1 MYSAF
6 GRQILALSALILV
19 PGAVLAGTA
28 IAARRLARL
37 GRQVQDLHGC
47 FTGAGLVDEPPARLE
62 VPAVGG
68 VLASLGRARRQGER
82 QIELQR
88 NRVELFKCM
97 RGDQDSEALA
107 ASILGFVVP
116 AAGAQAGAFYLA
128 RPGQR
133 LILAAALGADE
144 SGPPP
149 AVIRTGQGLVGR
161 IAAQRRMRVV
171 RHEDGDGLRLATAAG
186 PARPAGLFVAPYHLG
201 GRLKGVLVLAW
212 LDAEAAAEP
221 DFLRQ
226 SAESV
231 AMALDSANS
240 RARVQRLLEAT
251 RNQAVILA
259 RQQRELQVT
268 NAELARAD
276 RYKSE
281 FLANMSHELRTP
293 LNSMLIMS
301 QVLAENRAGHL
312 SADEVDAAQTINR
325 AGSEL
330 LLIINDI
337 LDMTRVEAG
346 KLDLHHQQLEPVRLV
361 ADLEDLFQPVAARQ
375 GLRLRTIV
383 APGVP
388 ALVTSDPLRLSQILK
403 NLLNNA
409 IKFTERGEVVL
420 TVRPAL
426 AHEHPEGD
434 DDGPW
439 LAFSVTD
446 TGIGMDAATAARV
459 CEPFFQGDGS
469 IGRRYGG
476 SGLGLSISA
485 GLAAL
490 LGGHLTVSSSEGEG
504 STFVLV
510 VPLAAT
516 IAAPEPRPSAGPAPA
531 RVEAGP
537 GPWRGRLAGRTVLL
551 ADDDMRTVFRLSQ
564 LLDEMEAEVTIA
576 RSADEAVDMAAG
588 RSDLDLLCLAPGLF
602 AGRDDDLVRLVADGP
617 HGPRPCLWLDA
628 APAVAGLD
636 GPAASLD
643 KPLDA
648 VCVAEACAT
657 LCDGRLQPA

>member
-1 MYSAF
+1 MSSGF
-6 GRQILALSALILV
+6 GRQILALAALILV

-97 RGDQDSEALA
+97 RGDQDPEGLA
-107 ASILGFVVP
+107 ASVLAFVVP

-133 LILAAALGADE
+133 LILAGAIGTDE

-149 AVIRTGQGLVGR
+149 AMIRTGQGLVGR

-171 RHEDGDGLRLATAAG
+171 RHDDGDGLRLATAAG
-186 PARPAGLFVAPYHLG
+186 PAPPGGLFVAPYHLG

-301 QVLAENRAGHL
+301 QVLAENRTGHL
-312 SADEVDAAQTINR
+312 SADEVDTALTINR

-346 KLDLHHQQLEPVRLV
+346 KLDLHHQQLEPARLV

-375 GLRLRTIV
+375 GLRLRMSV
-383 APGVP
+383 ADDTP
-388 ALVTSDPLRLSQILK
+388 ATLTSDPLRLSQILK

-409 IKFTERGEVVL
+409 IKFTAQGEVAL
-420 TVRPAL
+420 TVRRPL
-426 AHEHPEGD
+426 PDECP
-434 DDGPW
+434 DGPGDESW
-439 LAFSVTD
+439 LAFAVTD
-446 TGIGMDAATAARV
+446 TGIGMDAATVARV

-485 GLAAL
+485 GLASL
-490 LGGHLTVSSSEGEG
+490 LGGHLQVSSTEGRG

-510 VPLAAT
+510 VPALAAAPVPPP
-516 IAAPEPRPSAGPAPA
+516 AAVRTATPPAA
-531 RVEAGP
+531 ELGQ
-537 GPWRGRLAGRTVLL
+537 WRGRLAGRVVLL
-551 ADDDMRTVFRLSQ
+551 ADDDMRTVFQLSH
-564 LLDEMEAEVTIA
+564 LLDGMEAEVRIA
-576 RSADEAVDMAAG
+576 RSADEAVALAAARPG
-588 RSDLDLLCLAPGLF
+588 PDLLCLAAGLF
-602 AGRDDDLVRLVADGP
+602 AGRDDDLERLVGGDQA
-617 HGPRPCLWLDA
+617 GPRPCLWLGA
-628 APAVAGLD
+628 APAADGPD
-636 GPAASLD
+636 GPATSLD

-648 VCVAEACAT
+648 MRVAAACAT
-657 LCDGRLQPA
+657 LCDPRLQPA